1 MAFTSKQAKF
11 RMAHIGGSDAN
22 TIMSGDKERILHLWK
37 LKRGEEQDED
47 LSGNLAVQMG
57 VFTEPFN
64 VQWFEKQTGRKVT
77 NAGEQHEHKSIKFM
91 GCTLDGMT
99 DDGKTVFEAKHVGA
113 FQKPDEIQDR
123 YMPQLYHNMMVLGV
137 EKAVLSVFYGSNKW
151 ESYDFQ
157 MDQIYASIV
166 QDAVEKF
173 WECVQTGKQ
182 PVAIES
188 VAPID
193 AIRRVDMNGNNE
205 WGSFAQQCKDNAAG
219 KKLYDEALDGMRAMV
234 GADVKEA
241 YGYGFTFK
249 RDARG
254 ALRMSGG
261 K

>member
-1 MAFTSKQAKF
+1 MAFTPKQLKF

-22 TIMSGDKERILHLWK
+22 TIMSGNAERILHLWK
-37 LKRGEEQDED
+37 LKRGEAQEED

-57 VFTEPFN
+57 SFTEPLN
-64 VQWFEKQTGRKVT
+64 VQWFEKMSGRKVT
-77 NAGEQHEHKSIKFM
+77 NMGEQHEHKAIKFM

-99 DDGKTVFEAKHVGA
+99 DDGETVFEAKHVA
-113 FQKPDEIQDR
+113 SYQKPEEIQEK
-123 YMPQLYHNMMVLGV
+123 YMPQLYHNMMVMGV

-151 ESYDFQ
+151 ECYDFK

-173 WECVQTGKQ
+173 WGCVQSGTP
-182 PVAIES
+182 PVLIES
-188 VAPID
+188 ASPVD
-193 AIRRVDMNGNNE
+193 AVRRVDMGGNNQ
-205 WGSFAQQCKDNAAG
+205 WGSFAQQAKDNAAA
-219 KKLYDEALDGMRAMV
+219 KKLHDDAIDGMRAMV